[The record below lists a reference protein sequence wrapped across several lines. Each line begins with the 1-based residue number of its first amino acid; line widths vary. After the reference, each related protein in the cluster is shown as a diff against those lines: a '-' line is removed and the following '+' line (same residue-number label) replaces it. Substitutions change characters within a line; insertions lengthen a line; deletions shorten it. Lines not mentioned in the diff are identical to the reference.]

1 MELSKFFL
9 TEMNGNGTFKIFL
22 MKTNGNGIPLNV
34 ILFLLNGI
42 PFPFPFADHTN
53 GIPQAM

>member
-1 MELSKFFL
+1 MEAGKFGL
-9 TEMNGNGTFKIFL
+9 MEMY
-22 MKTNGNGIPLNV
+22 GNGIPLNE
-34 ILFLLNGI
+34 ILLNGI